1 MFSEVS
7 VRMNAAQLANEG
19 LETHGEYPATRFEGR
34 DYTNKEQLE
43 YACRLATVLK
53 ERGVKPGDRVVVMM
67 TTCPDVPAAF
77 QAIWRIGAVI
87 VPIMPQLIPPEV
99 RYIVEN
105 SGAQLVLTIPL
116 LAPVVAAATRDIEG
130 FREILVCGASE
141 VPGVTEI
148 TAEIEQAALYKDIA
162 EKEYKELAVLVY
174 TSGTTGNPKGVML
187 SHGAL
192 IDNAMCVSGLFN
204 ESDRSRTLMVLP
216 MSHVYGILLMNV
228 GALLGFYTEMHARFD
243 PEAVLKAIQDYK
255 VSRISLAPTMM
266 VYLVNHPARA
276 KYDCSS
282 LRFVTAGSAPLAI
295 ELQEQFA
302 KLYGCRVA
310 DGYGQSEATCA
321 VTSYRDNEPIVPGSA
336 GRALPGVEMCIMD
349 DAGKILGPNE
359 TGEICI
365 KGSIVMLGYW
375 NNPEATSQTIVDD
388 WLHSGDIGHMNEDGY
403 VFITDRKKDMIVK
416 GGENISPR
424 QIEEAI
430 HRHPGVAECAV
441 FGVPDET
448 FQEEI
453 AVAVVPKPGQ
463 TLCEDEIVSAALE
476 HVTKF
481 KKPKYVSFREALPKN
496 SNGKVLKRTLRENWV
511 AGIEDMGR

>member
-1 MFSEVS
+1 
-7 VRMNAAQLANEG
+7 MNAAQLANEG
-19 LETHGEYPATRFEGR
+19 LEKYGEYPATFFEGR
-34 DYTNKEQLE
+34 DYSNKEQLD

-53 ERGVKPGDRVVVMM
+53 DRGVKPGDRVVVMM
-67 TTCPDVPAAF
+67 TTCPHVPAAF

-87 VPIMPQLIPPEV
+87 IPIMPQLIPPEV
-99 RYIVEN
+99 KYIVDN
-105 SGAQLVLTIPL
+105 SGAKVVLTIPL
-116 LAPVVAAATRDIEG
+116 LTPVVAAATRGIEG
-130 FREILVCGASE
+130 FREILVCGPTD
-141 VPGVTEI
+141 VPGATDI
-148 TAEIEQAALYKDIA
+148 SAEIEQAAMYEDVA
-162 EKEYKELAVLVY
+162 EKNYEDLAVLVY
-174 TSGTTGNPKGVML
+174 TSGTTGHPKGVML
-187 SHGAL
+187 SHGGL
-192 IDNAMCVSGLFN
+192 IENARCVANLFN
-204 ESDRSRTLMVLP
+204 ESYRSRSLMVLP

-228 GALLGFYTEMHARFD
+228 GALHGFYTAMLSRFD
-243 PEAVLKAIQDYK
+243 PEEVLQTIQDYK
-255 VSRISLAPTMM
+255 VERVSLAPTMM
-266 VYLVNHPARA
+266 VYLVNHPTRE

-302 KLYGCRVA
+302 KLFDCRVA

-336 GRALPGVEMCIMD
+336 GCALEGVEICIMD
-349 DAGKILGPNE
+349 DDGNQLGPNE

-365 KGSIVMLGYW
+365 KGPIVMLGYW
-375 NNPEATSQTIVDD
+375 QNPEATGETIVDG

-430 HRHPGVAECAV
+430 HKHPGVAECAV
-441 FGVPDET
+441 YGVPDEM

-463 TLCEDEIVSAALE
+463 SLSEEDIISAALE
-476 HVTKF
+476 EVTKF

-496 SNGKVLKRTLRENWV
+496 SNGKVLKRTLREEWV
-511 AGIEDMGR
+511 ASSKSGGAE

>member
-1 MFSEVS
+1 
-7 VRMNAAQLANEG
+7 MNAAQLANEG
-19 LETHGEYPATRFEGR
+19 LERFGEYPATYFEGR
-34 DYTNKEQLE
+34 EYTNKEKLD

-53 ERGVKPGDRVVVMM
+53 ERGVKSGDRVVVMM

-87 VPIMPQLIPPEV
+87 VPIMPQLIPEEV
-99 RYIVEN
+99 QYIVEN

-116 LAPVVAAATRDIEG
+116 LAPVVAAATQDIDG
-130 FREILVCGASE
+130 FGDMLACGPSDI
-141 VPGVTEI
+141 PGLTDI
-148 TAEIEQAALYKDIA
+148 TSDVEQAAMYEEVA
-162 EKEYKELAVLVY
+162 EKRYEDLAVLVY
-174 TSGTTGNPKGVML
+174 TSGTTGHPKGVML

-192 IDNAMCVSGLFN
+192 IDNAKCVAGLFN
-204 ESDRSRTLMVLP
+204 ESGRSRSLMVLP

-228 GALLGFYTEMHARFD
+228 GALLGFYTAMLASFD
-243 PEAVLKAIQDYK
+243 PEEVLQTIQDYK
-255 VSRISLAPTMM
+255 VNRVSLAPTMM
-266 VYLVNHPARA
+266 VYLLNHPARA

-282 LRFVTAGSAPLAI
+282 LKFVTAGSAPLAI

-302 KLYGCRVA
+302 KRFDCRVA

-321 VTSYRDNEPIVPGSA
+321 VTSYRDDEPIVPGSA
-336 GRALPGVEMCIMD
+336 GRALPGIEMCIMD
-349 DAGKILGPNE
+349 DDGKQLGPHE

-375 NNPEATSQTIVDD
+375 NKPEATAETIVDD

-403 VFITDRKKDMIVK
+403 VFITDRKKDMIIK

-430 HRHPGVAECAV
+430 HKHPGVAECAV
-441 FGVPDET
+441 FGVPDDK

-463 TLCEDEIVSAALE
+463 TLNDDEIVSAALE

-481 KKPKYVSFREALPKN
+481 KKPKYVSFKQELPKN
-496 SNGKVLKRTLRENWV
+496 SNGKVLKRTLREEWV
-511 AGIEDMGR
+511 AGIEDRGR